1 MKGKSS
7 PLSKVSH
14 LASNTMSDKATEK
27 ENSANEA
34 ARKFWE
40 SVIRQTSQ
48 EETTSSK
55 QKEEQTTPSQSD
67 GNSSKDGA
75 TKTEK

>member
-1 MKGKSS
+1 
-7 PLSKVSH
+7 
-14 LASNTMSDKATEK
+14 MSDNQTEK

-40 SVIRQTSQ
+40 SVIHPTSR

-75 TKTEK
+75 TKTEN